1 MESNTTISLDHNNL
15 SASVPRF
22 FAEFQ
27 NLTSLS
33 VANSGLLGRL
43 PEEIFQMPALQ
54 TLDLSNN
61 ELLQG
66 WFPKFPLNASL
77 KTLSLGDTSFGGQV
91 PESIGNLEQLTR
103 IDLGGLSKLVSIE
116 LQGNKQSGT
125 IPPTLFGIP
134 SLQELDL
141 SQNQFNG
148 SIRDFDGL
156 EALSLSSNNLSGLIP
171 MSFFQNLRNLS
182 VLDLSFNKFSIDA
195 TSFLSLPTFTKLSM
209 ASCNLTKFPHF
220 MKNQSEL
227 INLDLSNNQI
237 RGEIPIWTW
246 KLTNLDY
253 LNLSHNLLVEF
264 QGPLKDI
271 TLNVGVLDLHG
282 NQLRGQIPAQI
293 GGFLSFVSLSSN
305 NFHGSI
311 PESICSNS
319 LLQLLDLSNNSLS
332 GSIPQCLFNMS
343 VAVVLNL
350 KRNNLSGITP
360 DTFSKSCRLQ
370 TLNLNQ
376 NRSEGKVPKSL
387 VNCKSLEVLD
397 IGNNQIKGTFPCHLK
412 NIDQLHVLVLR
423 SNKFNGQIACPGSNS
438 GWPMLQIFDIA
449 ANNFRGKL
457 PLTSL
462 GTWEAMQPSPYKHQ
476 SELSHFLFLMPSG
489 STRYYQDASQSHP
502 FLGDLQ
508 ELESIDLSSNGLRGE
523 IPSQLANLNF
533 LSVLNV
539 SNNKLAGP
547 IPTRTQIQSFP
558 ESSFENN
565 AGLCGPPL
573 KTMCGSSPGKKD
585 NGDPLDSGSGSIINW
600 KHLSVEIGF
609 IFGFGIVI
617 VSDGVHGILNASIVV
632 LPGLSLV
639 CLLKPESMGGEL
651 IGTEGG
657 EAPATTGI
665 EEQGNELKKRG
676 TLATISVFVCVM
688 QFLVSV
694 VFLLLLFHLLFSFQQ
709 LYPVCFRIN

>member
-1 MESNTTISLDHNNL
+1 M
-15 SASVPRF
+15 SVF
-22 FAEFQ
+22 
-27 NLTSLS
+27 
-33 VANSGLLGRL
+33 
-43 PEEIFQMPALQ
+43 
-54 TLDLSNN
+54 
-61 ELLQG
+61 EL
-66 WFPKFPLNASL
+66 
-77 KTLSLGDTSFGGQV
+77 
-91 PESIGNLEQLTR
+91 R
-103 IDLGGLSKLVSIE
+103 
-116 LQGNKQSGT
+116 
-125 IPPTLFGIP
+125 
-134 SLQELDL
+134 
-141 SQNQFNG
+141 
-148 SIRDFDGL
+148 GL

-360 DTFSKSCRLQ
+360 DTFSKS
-370 TLNLNQ
+370 
-376 NRSEGKVPKSL
+376 S
-387 VNCKSLEVLD
+387 
-397 IGNNQIKGTFPCHLK
+397 
-412 NIDQLHVLVLR
+412 
-423 SNKFNGQIACPGSNS
+423 
-438 GWPMLQIFDIA
+438 
-449 ANNFRGKL
+449 NNFRGKL